1 LRSRLGNELELGWI
15 LEFYVTRLL
24 TALALLAASF
34 YLVFWAPPQVFI
46 AAALVTAVLCYREY
60 AMLVAGHGIPSP
72 GWLGVAA
79 GIVILFWP
87 QYTLPGMSLVL
98 LVSFMLALRLDNMK
112 DVLAHA
118 ASVVLGAF
126 YTFAPWRFAINLR
139 EQSVHLLF
147 FALALNWAG
156 DSMAYYVGRSF
167 GKHKLAPIVSPK
179 KSWEGAAAAVASAA
193 VFGVLYVGYFVPAIA
208 HWKVAVIAVVA
219 NIAGQFGDLAESAI
233 KRGAGVKDSG
243 QMLPGHGGV
252 LDRLDSS
259 LFALPVVYSLLAL
272 LP

>member
-1 LRSRLGNELELGWI
+1 M
-15 LEFYVTRLL
+15 TRLL
-24 TALALLAASF
+24 TAFALLAASF
-34 YLVFWAPPQVFI
+34 YLVFWAPTQVFI
-46 AAALVTAVLCYREY
+46 GAAVVTGLLCYREY
-60 AMLVAGHGIPSP
+60 SALVAGHGIPRP

-79 GIVILFWP
+79 GILILFWP

-98 LVSFMLALRLDNMK
+98 LMAFILALRLDNMK

-118 ASVVLGAF
+118 ASVVLGAL
-126 YTFAPWRFAINLR
+126 YVFAPWRFAASLR

-156 DSMAYYVGRSF
+156 DSIAYYVGRSL

-179 KSWEGAAAAVASAA
+179 KSWEGAAAAVFAA
-193 VFGVLYVGYFVPAIA
+193 ALFGVLYVGYFVPAIP
-208 HWKVAVIAVVA
+208 HWKVAIIAVVA

-243 QMLPGHGGV
+243 QMLPGHGGM

-259 LFALPVVYSLLAL
+259 LFALPVVYTFLAL
-272 LP
+272 LSRI